1 MATTAGPHKPFRFFD
16 NREKYLLFVST
27 CSEKRVTAERIGQEF
42 QKIAPRPPAFRLFD
56 AGMGDAT
63 VLGMVLRAM
72 HDRWPSV
79 PFLVVGKETNY
90 ENLRHCFDKLG
101 DRFHEHPQMV
111 VAVTNLFYSEA
122 PWLRPRKPAPQAEM
136 NWRAVAL
143 EGSSA
148 HGFDAQV
155 RGQLD
160 FARRAWTTR
169 PHPDTGNPLYV
180 TPSVILFYRAD
191 QAFVLDAVIPR
202 RGSTE
207 DLAYDLVIVSQPYR
221 ARLAA
226 DLKVR
231 NVLLPL
237 VGALAPGGRMITIQ
251 STGRDPGMEII
262 HQVWPDEDPF
272 RTPRQVLIDELGRQL
287 GARRTAFEMPH
298 DPVSRAEFGYEL
310 ELGPEELAGS
320 IGTSPI
326 LAAWNAATY
335 VAQIEDDR
343 LHVALER
350 GAYLDATRTVL
361 ARHGG
366 LWFTNEAFV
375 VERRDS

>member
-1 MATTAGPHKPFRFFD
+1 MTTNAAGPKPFRFFD

-27 CSEKRVTAERIGQEF
+27 CSEKRVTAQRIGEELRHL
-42 QKIAPRPPAFRLFD
+42 APRPPAFRLFD

-63 VLGMVLRAM
+63 VLGIVLRAM

-122 PWLRPRKPAPQAEM
+122 PRLRPRRPAPQAEL
-136 NWRAVAL
+136 NWHAVAL
-143 EGSSA
+143 EGGSA
-148 HGFDAQV
+148 HRFDAQI
-155 RGQLD
+155 RDQLD
-160 FARRAWTTR
+160 FVRHAWITR
-169 PHPDTGNPLYV
+169 PHPESGNPLYV
-180 TPSVILFYRAD
+180 TPSVVLFYRAD
-191 QAFVLDAVIPR
+191 QAFVLDGVIPR
-202 RGSTE
+202 QGHTE

-221 ARLAA
+221 SRLAA
-226 DLKVR
+226 ELKVR
-231 NVLLPL
+231 NVLAPL

-262 HQVWPDEDPF
+262 HHVWPDENPF
-272 RTPRQVLIDELGRQL
+272 RTPRNVLIEELSRQL
-287 GARRTAFEMPH
+287 GARRSEVYMPR
-298 DPVSRAEFGYEL
+298 DPVHRAEFSYEL
-310 ELGPEELAGS
+310 ELSPDELAGS

-335 VAQIEDDR
+335 VAQIEDAQLR
-343 LHVALER
+343 AALEQ
-350 GAYLDATRTVL
+350 GSYLDATRKVL
-361 ARHGG
+361 AEHGG

-375 VERRDS
+375 VVRKGR